1 VGEGGPGS
9 DAEFESLI
17 QNILQAQPDNLAAWL
32 ELARAA
38 SGRREPPRDEYG
50 DRARCEATMNA
61 IMQGRGLLQQ
71 RGTLQQEIK
80 QRSERVRELAKFRSS
95 ADTVPTS
102 ESLAAAI
109 DGSKVLSD
117 DLWEIFRVL
126 LR

>member
-1 VGEGGPGS
+1 
-9 DAEFESLI
+9 
-17 QNILQAQPDNLAAWL
+17 
-32 ELARAA
+32 
-38 SGRREPPRDEYG
+38 
-50 DRARCEATMNA
+50 MNA